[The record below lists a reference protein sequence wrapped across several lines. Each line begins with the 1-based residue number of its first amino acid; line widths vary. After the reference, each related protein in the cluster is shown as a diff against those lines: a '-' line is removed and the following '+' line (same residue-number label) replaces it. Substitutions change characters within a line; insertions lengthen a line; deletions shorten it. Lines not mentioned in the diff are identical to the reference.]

1 MSPKKD
7 EIKQKEHQDF
17 EENLEK
23 YTQLVLEALNDKDF
37 KKYTE
42 FSYLISRPEYHIL
55 SREIKKK
62 FYNIVKSI
70 LKNLDMIK

>member
-1 MSPKKD
+1 M
-7 EIKQKEHQDF
+7 KQEKHQDF

-23 YTQLVLEALNDKDF
+23 YTQLVLELLNDKFF

-42 FSYLISRPEYHIL
+42 FSYLISKPEYHLL
-55 SREIKKK
+55 SKEIKKK

>member
-1 MSPKKD
+1 MPPKND
-7 EIKQKEHQDF
+7 EIKHEEHQDF

-23 YTQLVLEALNDKDF
+23 YTQLVLELLNDKDF

-42 FSYLISRPEYHIL
+42 FSYLISKPEYYLL
-55 SREIKKK
+55 SKEIKKK